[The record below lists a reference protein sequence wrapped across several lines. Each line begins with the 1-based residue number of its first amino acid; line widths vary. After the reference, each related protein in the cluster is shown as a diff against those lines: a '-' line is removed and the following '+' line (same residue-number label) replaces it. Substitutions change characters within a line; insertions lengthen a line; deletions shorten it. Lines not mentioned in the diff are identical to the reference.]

1 MPTKPTTMESV
12 NALIARTEE
21 RLRRLQENSNEG
33 NARLKHILINTV
45 RKYRRERLKIEK
57 RQK

>member
-1 MPTKPTTMESV
+1 MPTKPTTIESV

-21 RLRRLQENSNEG
+21 RLRQLQQNPKESNS
-33 NARLKHILINTV
+33 RLKFILINTV

-57 RQK
+57 RKK

>member
-1 MPTKPTTMESV
+1 MPTKPTTVESV

-21 RLRRLQENSNEG
+21 RLRKLETNSKES

>member
-1 MPTKPTTMESV
+1 MPSKPTSIEGV

-21 RLRRLQENSNEG
+21 RLRQLQRNSKETNSRLEY
-33 NARLKHILINTV
+33 ILISTV
-45 RKYRRERLKIEK
+45 RKYRRERVKIEK